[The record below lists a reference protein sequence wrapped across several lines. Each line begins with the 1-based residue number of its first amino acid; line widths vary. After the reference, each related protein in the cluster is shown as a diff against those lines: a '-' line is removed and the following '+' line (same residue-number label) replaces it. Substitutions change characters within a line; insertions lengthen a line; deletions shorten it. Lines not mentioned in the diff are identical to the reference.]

1 VIKGRKPGAPSV
13 TPDTGPVSR
22 HGAHG
27 PAGGQAADL
36 GAIRRSDAIIDV
48 LASRRRLRSRAL
60 RDPAVAVLSHL
71 AADVD
76 AAPYQPRQ
84 GPAGARSPGAHLV
97 GPRPA
102 GPRSIGPRSAGP
114 PPAGRRPAGARP
126 QGSAIAAAAA
136 AIATAA
142 AVLAA
147 AGLVVIAMLT
157 WLTGVRGWDRSR
169 GRHCRPGRYP

>member
-13 TPDTGPVSR
+13 TPGTRPVSR
-22 HGAHG
+22 HGALG

-36 GAIRRSDAIIDV
+36 GAIRRSDAIIDM
-48 LASRRRLRSRAL
+48 LASRRRLRPRAL
-60 RDPAVAVLSHL
+60 RDPAVAVLSRL

-76 AAPYQPRQ
+76 AAPYQPRR
-84 GPAGARSPGAHLV
+84 GPAGAHLA

-102 GPRSIGPRSAGP
+102 GSR
-114 PPAGRRPAGARP
+114 PAGRRPGRARP
-126 QGSAIAAAAA
+126 QGSAVAAAAA

-142 AVLAA
+142 AVVAA
-147 AGLVVIAMLT
+147 AGLVIMAMLT

-169 GRHCRPGRYP
+169 GRHSRPGRYP

>member
-13 TPDTGPVSR
+13 TPDSGPVSR

-27 PAGGQAADL
+27 PASGQAADL
-36 GAIRRSDAIIDV
+36 GAIRRSDAIIDM
-48 LASRRRLRSRAL
+48 LASRRRLRTRAL

-76 AAPYQPRQ
+76 AAPYQPCQ
-84 GPAGARSPGAHLV
+84 GPA
-97 GPRPA
+97 RPA
-102 GPRSIGPRSAGP
+102 GVR
-114 PPAGRRPAGARP
+114 PAGRRPAGARP
-126 QGSAIAAAAA
+126 QASAMAAAAA

-142 AVLAA
+142 AVVAA
-147 AGLVVIAMLT
+147 AGLVVMAMLT

-169 GRHCRPGRYP
+169 GRHSRPGRYL

>member
-36 GAIRRSDAIIDV
+36 GAIRRSDAIIDM

-60 RDPAVAVLSHL
+60 RDPAVAVLSRL

-84 GPAGARSPGAHLV
+84 GPAGARPV
-97 GPRPA
+97 GPCPA
-102 GPRSIGPRSAGP
+102 GPRS
-114 PPAGRRPAGARP
+114 AGRRPAGARP
-126 QGSAIAAAAA
+126 QGSAVAAAAA

-147 AGLVVIAMLT
+147 AGLVIMAMLT

-169 GRHCRPGRYP
+169 GRHSRPGRYP

>member
-36 GAIRRSDAIIDV
+36 GAIRRSDAIIDM
-48 LASRRRLRSRAL
+48 LASRRRLRPRAL

-84 GPAGARSPGAHLV
+84 APSGVRPAGVRLV
-97 GPRPA
+97 GPRPV
-102 GPRSIGPRSAGP
+102 GPRLP
-114 PPAGRRPAGARP
+114 GRRPAGARP
-126 QGSAIAAAAA
+126 QGSAVAAAAA

-147 AGLVVIAMLT
+147 AGLVIMAMLT

-169 GRHCRPGRYP
+169 GRHSRPGRYP

>member
-36 GAIRRSDAIIDV
+36 GAIRRSDAIIDM

-84 GPAGARSPGAHLV
+84 GPAGACQAGTRLV
-97 GPRPA
+97 GPR
-102 GPRSIGPRSAGP
+102 SV
-114 PPAGRRPAGARP
+114 GRRPAGARP
-126 QGSAIAAAAA
+126 QGSAVAAAAA

-147 AGLVVIAMLT
+147 AGLVIMAMLT

-169 GRHCRPGRYP
+169 GRHSRAGRYP

>member
-76 AAPYQPRQ
+76 AAPYQPCQ

-102 GPRSIGPRSAGP
+102 GPRSAGPR
-114 PPAGRRPAGARP
+114 PAGRRPAGARP

-169 GRHCRPGRYP
+169 GRHSRPGRYP